1 LKARINEADDVVDV
15 LLIDAHCVL
24 CNRLA
29 KFLNKRRSKKSQL
42 HIYGIDS
49 EEGMRFIEGF
59 SESIK
64 EADSMYLIRAGQPFI
79 RSAASIRLL
88 LYMRWYYTIWYPLAW
103 LVPLPLR
110 DGVYRL
116 VSKYRHHMSNQ

>member
-1 LKARINEADDVVDV
+1 VPDI
-15 LLIDAHCVL
+15 LLIDANCVL

-29 KFLNKRRSKKSQL
+29 KLLNKRRSKKSQL
-42 HIYGIDS
+42 QIYGIDS
-49 EEGMRFIEGF
+49 EEGVKFIEGF

-64 EADSMYLIRAGQPFI
+64 EADSMYLIRAGRPFI

-88 LYMRWYYTIWYPLAW
+88 LYMRWYYTIWYPFAW
-103 LVPLPLR
+103 LFPLPLR

-116 VSKYRHHMSNQ
+116 LSRYRHRLSNR